1 MHRFLCEQEGR
12 KGLNYVIF
20 CQNISRIGGAQ
31 HYVLWKAKY
40 LRGKGF
46 NVLLIT
52 TEAEPLLLHD
62 FLEFDYLVIPET
74 IYPFYLFS
82 KQVQKITSE
91 RIKAFIETNSSP
103 RCGIIF
109 ESINMASGTWS
120 ERVAKIFNST
130 SLIYEVN
137 GAPILNETLAKF
149 AGQKILKKELKGC
162 SRFLLDSL
170 MKNFPQFY
178 DPGLNDHINIPFEEK
193 AVEHSNNNFSFPKV
207 DDNAI
212 GILTISRVA
221 KGFLGELIKEVCIL
235 FEEKKN
241 RKFFLTLVL
250 NKKSGK
256 EVQALKKLA
265 FHAPRNLEVI
275 FLGPLVPMPSALF
288 KKHNIFVGQGTA
300 ALHAISN
307 GLPSVIVSSKT
318 GMAAGIFGIDV
329 FDFGYFQNY
338 DSKVSAL
345 LSNLINQPEFLEKA
359 KIEGLK
365 VFQDEFSEEAIS
377 GKFRKWIIECVEKH
391 ERDYLDFDSVS
402 LNLKEKIKK
411 LLVTIFG
418 AKTSHVIFQK
428 IMELRR
434 VGGVKS

>member
-1 MHRFLCEQEGR
+1 M
-12 KGLNYVIF
+12 NYVIF

-46 NVLLIT
+46 KVLLIT
-52 TEAEPLLLHD
+52 TEAEPILLHE
-62 FLEFDYLVIPET
+62 FLEFKNLVIPET

-82 KQVQKITSE
+82 KQVQSRTIE

-103 RCGIIF
+103 QGVIIF

-120 ERVAKIFNST
+120 ERIARIFNST

-137 GAPILNETLAKF
+137 GAPILNETLAQF
-149 AGQKILKKELKGC
+149 AGNKILKQELKGC

-170 MKNFPQFY
+170 MKNFPQY
-178 DPGLNDHINIPFEEK
+178 YNPGLNGHINIPLDGK
-193 AVEHSNNNFSFPKV
+193 AVEHSNNSFSFPKI

-221 KGFLGELIKEVCIL
+221 KSFLRGLIKEVCIL
-235 FEEKKN
+235 SEVM
-241 RKFFLTLVL
+241 RDRRFFLTLVL
-250 NKKSGK
+250 NKNSGE

-265 FHAPRNLEVI
+265 FDALGNLEVI

-300 ALHAISN
+300 ALHAISS

-329 FDFGYFQNY
+329 CDFGYFNY
-338 DSKVSAL
+338 YDFRVSAL
-345 LSNLINQPEFLEKA
+345 LSNLINQPELLEKA
-359 KIEGLK
+359 TIEGLK

-377 GKFRKWIIECVEKH
+377 GKFGEWIMGSVEKH
-391 ERDYLDFDSVS
+391 ERNYFDFDSVS

-411 LLVTIFG
+411 FLITIFG
-418 AKTSHVIFQK
+418 AETSHVIFQK
-428 IMELRR
+428 IIEFRS
-434 VGGVKS
+434 VWGTNP

>member
-1 MHRFLCEQEGR
+1 M
-12 KGLNYVIF
+12 NYVIF

-46 NVLLIT
+46 KVLLIT
-52 TEAEPLLLHD
+52 TEAEPILLHE
-62 FLEFDYLVIPET
+62 FLEFKNLVIPET

-82 KQVQKITSE
+82 KQVQNRTIE

-103 RCGIIF
+103 QGVIIF

-120 ERVAKIFNST
+120 ERIARIFNST

-137 GAPILNETLAKF
+137 GVPILNETLAQF
-149 AGQKILKKELKGC
+149 AGNKILKQELKGC

-178 DPGLNDHINIPFEEK
+178 DPGLNDYINIPLEDK
-193 AVEHSNNNFSFPKV
+193 AVERTNQSFSFPEV

-221 KGFLGELIKEVCIL
+221 KQYLRILIKEVCVL
-235 FEEKKN
+235 SKEMKG

-250 NKKSGK
+250 DKHSGK
-256 EVQALKKLA
+256 EVQALKKLVFDA
-265 FHAPRNLEVI
+265 SGNLEVI

-300 ALHAISN
+300 ALHAISS

-318 GMAAGIFGIDV
+318 GMAAGIFGNDV
-329 FDFGYFQNY
+329 FDFGYFSNY
-338 DSKVSAL
+338 KYKVSLL
-345 LSNLINQPEFLEKA
+345 LSSLINQPELLEKA
-359 KIEGLK
+359 TTGGFK

-377 GKFRKWIIECVEKH
+377 GKFGEWIIGSVEKH
-391 ERDYLDFDSVS
+391 ERVYFDFDSVS

-411 LLVTIFG
+411 FLITIFG
-418 AKTSHVIFQK
+418 AKRWKK
-428 IMELRR
+428 IIRKILEHSPVL
-434 VGGVKS
+434 GSKT